1 MPRARFNQHHS
12 NMNFDLVLKN
22 IGFQYDESNE
32 FSISN
37 VNLKIEHGT
46 INAIVGKSGSGKT
59 TLVDII
65 LGVTIPISGEVLIS
79 GKSPAEI
86 IQQSPGLLAYVPQDV
101 YIINGS
107 IRENICLG
115 YNKKDIDTKLILEVL
130 EQSQLT
136 DFVNSLPD
144 KLDTYIGDGGS
155 KLSGGQ
161 KQRLGIARALITKP
175 RILVMDESTSSLDG
189 ETENKLTNAIASLKG
204 ETTMILIAHRLS
216 TVKNADKI
224 FYMEDGRILA
234 SGSFNEVRQSIPD
247 FDKQSKLM
255 GL

>member
-1 MPRARFNQHHS
+1 M
-12 NMNFDLVLKN
+12 VLKN
-22 IGFQYDESNE
+22 VGFKYDETSK

-37 VNLKIEHGT
+37 VNLKIENGT
-46 INAIVGKSGSGKT
+46 TNAIVGKSGSGKT

-65 LGVTIPISGEVLIS
+65 LGVTIPISGEVLIA
-79 GKSPAEI
+79 GKSPAEMI
-86 IQQSPGLLAYVPQDV
+86 KESPGLLAYVPQDV

-115 YNKKDIDTKLILEVL
+115 YNQKDIDTKLILEVL

-136 DFVNSLPD
+136 DFVDSLPD
-144 KLDTYIGDGGS
+144 KLETHIGDSGS

-224 FYMEDGRILA
+224 FYMEGGRILA
-234 SGSFNEVRQSIPD
+234 SGSFNEVRQSVPD